1 MNGEMHQI
9 CMLVNAARN
18 TLAAKKDFVYPGDE
32 YVNSLTFQFL
42 PRKTLLGER
51 SYTAK
56 NPQDW
61 FRQCV
66 RNGVSDMKFLV
77 PLQVP
82 DRALLGY
89 ANTGRTCIATFYKSG
104 SVTYWTAVWK
114 FEQPVRKWDV
124 EYQEYKWDD
133 PPPDVPR
140 FRNNKEEF
148 MDVLQR
154 IAAFADEIES
164 KNFGDVFRRARD
176 ILDGKSELPDK
187 YPNGRPVR
195 FPDLPEESLRL
206 FHAASIADVFG
217 AMGSWNDSPPCCA
230 HDKGLDAEYES
241 LSNELLRHLRLAAL
255 YAINEN

>member
-18 TLAAKKDFVYPGDE
+18 ALAAKKEFSCPTDE
-32 YVNSLTFQFL
+32 YVNSLTFRFL
-42 PRKTLLGER
+42 PRKTFLSER

-56 NPQDW
+56 DPRDW
-61 FRQCV
+61 FRQCA
-66 RNGVSDMKFLV
+66 RNGVSDMKFLA

-89 ANTGRTCIATFYKSG
+89 ANADRTCIAAFHKSG
-104 SVTYWTAVWK
+104 PVTYWTAAWK
-114 FEQPVRKWDV
+114 FEKSIRKWNI
-124 EYQEYKWDD
+124 EYQECKWDN
-133 PPPDVPR
+133 PPPGVPR
-140 FRNNKEEF
+140 FRNNKDEF

-164 KNFGDVFRRARD
+164 KNFGDVFRRAHD
-176 ILDGKSELPDK
+176 LLSGKSELPAK
-187 YPNGRPVR
+187 HPNGRPVR

-217 AMGSWNDSPPCCA
+217 AMGSWNDSPWGYA
-230 HDKGLDAEYES
+230 HDKGLYAEYES
-241 LSNELLRHLRLAAL
+241 LSNELLRHLRLAVL